1 MIRSIARRRVRARAF
16 TIIVVA
22 CALCS
27 IVFADADADATS
39 TEADSARTW
48 NVTRAT
54 DPILDTPSI
63 VATLPARPAP
73 GEESAVQSLRLSCTD
88 GMLNAVIQWGVTVD
102 RKWTGREPG
111 QAEVLVRFGENAPVW
126 QHWRRATRT
135 PVTQANEPSK
145 FMEQLGGHRT
155 LALRV
160 YPSEE
165 RPITVVF
172 DLTEAKPVIAEV
184 MSACRASAE
193 GMARVKAG
201 LAELR
206 RQAVAERKRIEAAKK
221 KAQEERRRIEA
232 ARRAE
237 AERALQEA
245 ITLDARRL
253 EEQRL
258 ALLDAGRMEYIGQIK
273 AKIDRN
279 WLRPPR
285 TAAGLKCVVRV
296 SQIPGGEVVQVEIQS
311 SSGNVAFDRSV
322 EEAVLR
328 SSPLPVPK
336 DPSLFDR
343 NITITFEPEV

>member
-1 MIRSIARRRVRARAF
+1 MIRSIAWTRVRARAF
-16 TIIVVA
+16 TIVVA

-27 IVFADADADATS
+27 IVFADAGADATR
-39 TEADSARTW
+39 TEANSTRTW

-63 VATLPARPAP
+63 VATLPARPAL
-73 GEESAVQSLRLSCTD
+73 GRASAGQSLHLSCTE
-88 GMLNAVIQWGVTVD
+88 GMVNVAIRWGVTVG
-102 RKWTGREPG
+102 REWTGREPG

-126 QHWRRATRT
+126 QHWRRTARR
-135 PVTQANEPSK
+135 PVTQAKEPSK
-145 FMEQLGGHRT
+145 FMEQLGEHRT

-165 RPITVVF
+165 PPITVVF
-172 DLTEAKPVIAEV
+172 DLTEAKRVIAEV
-184 MSACRASAE
+184 TSACRASVE
-193 GMARVKAG
+193 GMARLKAG

-206 RQAVAERKRIEAAKK
+206 RQVEAERKRIEAERK
-221 KAQEERRRIEA
+221 KAQAERRRIET
-232 ARRAE
+232 ARRRA

-245 ITLDARRL
+245 IARDARRL
-253 EEQRL
+253 EEERL
-258 ALLDAGRMEYIGQIK
+258 ALLDAGRTDYIAQIK

-279 WLRPPR
+279 WLRPPG

-296 SQIPGGEVVQVEIQS
+296 SQIPGGEVVQAEIQS

-343 NITITFEPEV
+343 NVVITFEPDV